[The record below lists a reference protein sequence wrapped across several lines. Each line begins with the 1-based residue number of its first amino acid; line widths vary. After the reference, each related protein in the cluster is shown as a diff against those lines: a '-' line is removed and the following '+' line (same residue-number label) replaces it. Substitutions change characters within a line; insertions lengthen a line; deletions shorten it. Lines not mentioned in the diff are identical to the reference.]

1 MHCLEIY
8 PTNWWKRHHPPRGFE
23 AHNDYFLRRGEEKEL
38 RRRQRWLTF
47 FGWKTRLY
55 DEKYARST
63 DYRRI
68 FFTLNKPD
76 EDGLYRCVY
85 CGRRYPADKITV
97 DHIVPVL
104 AAKKGNTS
112 GLGGRGVND
121 PSNLAPACFRCNERK
136 GAGTGLVWR
145 LRARLGKHV
154 WFHIIRR
161 VVVALILAAIIYGL
175 YRLGF
180 FSHLAA
186 IIKSVFLR

>member
-1 MHCLEIY
+1 MKQFHSTTIHIILKNIY
-8 PTNWWKRHHPPRGFE
+8 ANTNRIETHG
-23 AHNDYFLRRGEEKEL
+23 DYFIRRGDEKEL

-55 DEKYARST
+55 DEMYARST

-85 CGRRYPADKITV
+85 CGKRFPAEKITV

-104 AAKKGNTS
+104 AAKKGMTR

-121 PSNLAPACFRCNERK
+121 PHNLAPACQRCNEKK
-136 GAGTGLVWR
+136 GAETGLIWR
-145 LRARLGKHV
+145 LRARLGKYL
-154 WFHIIRR
+154 WFHIARAIIA
-161 VVVALILAAIIYGL
+161 VLVLAATVYGL

-180 FSHLAA
+180 FEYIGNL
-186 IIKSVFLR
+186 IKSAL